1 MAVIVKL
8 KHITDAGAGRQ
19 RYRRRFPVGV
29 ANEVGEVWFKE
40 ELDNS
45 SDAALLRTWTKAD
58 AGFAKAVKDSKAR
71 SALAARRGPRDLAE
85 EFKRQADA
93 LLLGARASST
103 FDDDGNELISEEDEA
118 RALLAESLASSGADP
133 RLYAA
138 VVRPDAPPP
147 AATLRDAVNEYL
159 QHKLGNLGGHAEKKE
174 TQRVERVF
182 GRVAKALGPLDK
194 LALVDLRHK
203 HGRAAVAS
211 YLQETTATG
220 KPLTISSIRRE
231 MNIVKAVVNYGLIAF
246 DLENEAK
253 NPFAKVTIE
262 RKGEAAPVSE
272 AELREALPGT
282 LISGMI
288 TRLPAEDH
296 RLIWRLLVGTGCRLA
311 EITGLTV
318 DDIELAE
325 NIPHIRVRWN
335 ENRRLKTVVS
345 IRSVPLVGDALEAA
359 REAMRLPREG
369 TALFPRYGREGG
381 PGAASQAIM
390 GYLRELT
397 DNRKHVI
404 HSLRHNMRS
413 RLERTKA
420 VPENIMNLILGHK
433 LGGTGARVY
442 GDDRLHLTQEALTA
456 AMKLPPR

>member
-1 MAVIVKL
+1 MAVTVKL
-8 KHITDAGAGRQ
+8 KHITDAGEGRQ

-29 ANEVGEVWFKE
+29 ANEVGGVWFKE

-58 AGFAKAVKDSKAR
+58 AAFAKAVKDSKAR

-85 EFKRQADA
+85 DFKRQADA
-93 LLLGARASST
+93 LLLGAHASAT
-103 FDDDGNELISEEDEA
+103 FDEEGNELISEEDEA

-147 AATLRDAVNEYL
+147 AATLRDAVNVYL
-159 QHKLGNLGGHAEKKE
+159 EKKVG
-174 TQRVERVF
+174 TSGSHADKKDSQRVERVF
-182 GRVAKALGPLDK
+182 ARAAKALGPLEK

-203 HGRAAVAS
+203 HGEAVVAS
-211 YLQETTATG
+211 FLEERTVTG
-220 KPLTISSIRRE
+220 KPLATSSIRRE
-231 MNIVKAVVNYGLIAF
+231 MNIIKAVVNYALMAF
-246 DLENEAK
+246 DLENTAK

-262 RKGEAAPVSE
+262 RKGEAAPQSE
-272 AELREALPGT
+272 GELRDALPEAV
-282 LISGMI
+282 IVGMHS
-288 TRLPAEDH
+288 RLRAEDH
-296 RLIWRLLVGTGCRLA
+296 RLIWRILVGTGCRLA
-311 EITGLTV
+311 EVTGLTV
-318 DDIELAE
+318 DDVALAE
-325 NIPHIRVRWN
+325 NVPHIRVRWN

-359 REAMRLPREG
+359 REAVRLPREG
-369 TALFPRYGREGG
+369 AALFPRYGREGG

-404 HSLRHNMRS
+404 HSLRHNMRA
-413 RLERTKA
+413 RLERTKT

-433 LGGTGARVY
+433 LGGVGARVY
-442 GDDRLHLTQEALTA
+442 GDDRLHLTQDALMA
-456 AMKLPPR
+456 AMRVPPR